1 MKKLRSLEHSA
12 QVEEP
17 WIQLQ
22 IWTDDNLA
30 KLRRLDTVQK
40 QEKGPVRK

>member
-1 MKKLRSLEHSA
+1 MIVGTQCTSGKS
-12 QVEEP
+12 

-22 IWTDDNLA
+22 IWTDDDLA

-40 QEKGPVRK
+40 QEKGPVQK